1 MRRFWCTTLALLSA
15 CLLAAGASAQTL
27 PAGIAWATAAA
38 PASFGAQWSWAPQ
51 GIVFASAAKAPHA
64 GGLHA
69 VRWPEGAVVLEIAWQ
84 SSVKVAGEVL
94 YHLVA
99 SPTGS
104 GINEQGR
111 VILLSTHHIGEGPT
125 MLVKRVAP
133 PKPIPIP
140 KGWVTW
146 VYGEGSGEAHGA
158 PAEVQFTFY
167 VRGIPRW
174 VLP

>member
-1 MRRFWCTTLALLSA
+1 MSKTAVVLAVLL
-15 CLLAAGASAQTL
+15 LLPLASNTSAQTL
-27 PAGIAWATAAA
+27 PAGITYATAAI
-38 PASFGAQWSWAPQ
+38 PANFGAQWSWAAE
-51 GIVFASAAKAPHA
+51 GIVFAPAARAPHA
-64 GGLHA
+64 GGLPA

-104 GINEQGR
+104 GINEPGR
-111 VILLSTHHIGEGPT
+111 VILLSTHHVGEGPT

-133 PKPIPIP
+133 SKPIPIP

-146 VYGEGSGEAHGA
+146 VYGEGSGAPHGA

-167 VRGIPRW
+167 TRGRANW
-174 VLP
+174 VSP